1 METDSS
7 DEDKAPT
14 YTVMDGNCK
23 EYTGV
28 NRMELFE
35 TATYFATVQ
44 AKCGNTDEYDVIEPD
59 GKVHRGVPRSALHK
73 RVWISEAYSCFSN
86 DKHHDTWQT
95 QYFMNK
101 MLEDW
106 RNTHG
111 EALLDAEIYESEAI
125 ELQEGDV
132 VTVQPTDGAEFDAT
146 VVAVGRND
154 VVELRVD
161 GREGTAFCD
170 RSLLRKHQLK
180 IVYVVHS
187 DNAAQHFHSVKAM
200 YWLSHLPSTFGWID
214 RVYWA
219 FGCPGHGK
227 GPWDGIGALI
237 KTMLRHSITT
247 GHDIEADGVRIMTP
261 EDCAN
266 HMRGQLGEEWAK
278 EQRRKRNVISRMT
291 VLYADEKDIPRRK
304 DAEYSKIHGN
314 SKGRGFMRT
323 GAGAVGM
330 RPHSCFCQACI
341 LADGSKA
348 GRGMS
353 NSLVVYDC
361 VRGPGTHEEGFCKW
375 SGHNITVSTV
385 EKRITRQQCE
395 DAGRKLSMD
404 PKNLK
409 PGTFVM
415 VQNGDTRGGADA
427 WWLAVVVDAF
437 LNSHHLK
444 MRPPVGL
451 ESGTGLFKTCTSE
464 KEKLPSGQWIAR
476 GDRVIAVRWCER
488 VDPAQ
493 DRERLTFLDDN
504 WTTPELLNSAAI
516 VRFLEWEPQKKTK
529 REIERKLVVRQVQP
543 ASNARPTRSTPA
555 EPSRTITTW
564 RVTELAE
571 RAALD
576 AMHDDVVGA

>member
-1 METDSS
+1 
-7 DEDKAPT
+7 
-14 YTVMDGNCK
+14 MDGNGN

-28 NRMELFE
+28 KRMELLE
-35 TATYFATVQ
+35 TANYFATVL
-44 AKCGNTDEYDVIEPD
+44 AKCGPGNTNEYDVIEPD

-95 QYFMNK
+95 QHFMNE
-101 MLEDW
+101 MLKDW
-106 RNTHG
+106 HKTHG
-111 EALLDAEIYESEAI
+111 KAFLDAEIYESNAI
-125 ELQEGDV
+125 ELQAGDV
-132 VTVQPTDGAEFDAT
+132 VTVQPTGTVDEDEAEFDAT
-146 VVAVGRND
+146 VVAVGRGNI
-154 VVELRVD
+154 VELRVD

-170 RSLLRKHQLK
+170 RSLLRKHQLM
-180 IVYVVHS
+180 IAYVVHS

-247 GHDIEADGVRIMTP
+247 GHDIEADGLRIMTP

-266 HMRGQLGEEWAK
+266 HMRGQLGEDWAK
-278 EQRRKRNVISRMT
+278 DQRRKRAVISRMT
-291 VLYADEKDIPRRK
+291 VFYADEDVILRRK
-304 DAEYSKIHGN
+304 DAEYSKIPGV
-314 SKGRGFMRT
+314 SKGRGFMRI
-323 GAGAVGM
+323 GAGAVAM
-330 RPHSCFCQACI
+330 RPHSCFCRACI
-341 LADGSKA
+341 LADGGKA
-348 GRGMS
+348 CSGMS
-353 NSLVVYDC
+353 NNLVVYDC
-361 VRGPGTHEEGFCKW
+361 VRGSGTREEGFCKW
-375 SGHNITVSTV
+375 SGHNITESRVD
-385 EKRITRQQCE
+385 KRITRQQCE
-395 DAGRKLSMD
+395 EAGRRLSQD

-415 VQNGDTRGGADA
+415 VQNADTRGGADA
-427 WWLAVVVDAF
+427 WWLAIVVDAF
-437 LNSHHLK
+437 LNSHHFH
-444 MRPPVGL
+444 MRQPVGL
-451 ESGTGLFKTCTSE
+451 ESGTGLFKTCTVE

-488 VDPAQ
+488 VDVAQ
-493 DRERLTFLDDN
+493 DRERLTFVDDD

-516 VRFLEWEPQKKTK
+516 VKFVVWNQKKKTK
-529 REIERKLVVRQVQP
+529 KEIERKLVVRQVQP
-543 ASNARPTRSTPA
+543 GSNARGTRSAPV
-555 EPSRTITTW
+555 EPPRTVTTW
-564 RVTELAE
+564 KVAESAE